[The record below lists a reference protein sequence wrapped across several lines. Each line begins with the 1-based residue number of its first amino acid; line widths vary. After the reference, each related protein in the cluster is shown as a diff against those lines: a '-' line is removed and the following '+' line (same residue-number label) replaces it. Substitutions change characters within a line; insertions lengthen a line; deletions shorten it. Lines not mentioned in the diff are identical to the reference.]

1 MCVCLYVCV
10 WDFVI
15 DVVLWSN
22 NQSVKEKISNLGS
35 QTCHRLAI
43 SNIGLNALVTSTA
56 NIYSLLLNQKEYLI
70 EIWIWE
76 SKTLMI
82 NKILYLKTRICLLTL
97 RWNFIGPKFVIFLKP
112 DIEFS
117 SYLIPVS
124 KLMFVHFGPV
134 IKHSIFAWFEI
145 GGCKV
150 QTAILIKQNCF
161 L

>member
-1 MCVCLYVCV
+1 MTG
-10 WDFVI
+10 
-15 DVVLWSN
+15 
-22 NQSVKEKISNLGS
+22 KISNSGS

-43 SNIGLNALVTSTA
+43 SDIGLNALVTSTA

-117 SYLIPVS
+117 SYLIPVMS
-124 KLMFVHFGPV
+124 VHLGPV
-134 IKHSIFAWFEI
+134 IKHFIFAWFEI
-145 GGCKV
+145 GGAAKFKPLFCK
-150 QTAILIKQNCF
+150 TKLLPLSLLRRGDGAPLPPRGNGDYS
-161 L
+161 